1 MKMIFL
7 SLLAVSVCFISI
19 TGCNSKKPQFITTL
33 TISDSAA
40 TQAQIDTAITVLK
53 KRLIRHGLT
62 DASVSSEEKQ
72 IKIQSAQLN
81 KEWIT
86 DYLLKKGILTF
97 YECYSITDVAASL
110 QEADKTISEKEHQTY
125 DQGTGGPLFNAFYSL
140 AGSSSSYNGTPY
152 VPAYI
157 GMVLKDKIPL
167 VKKYIAMASAVLPAD
182 AELLFV
188 KENDDV
194 KKKQLY
200 AAYFI
205 RNNGR
210 QLTLGN
216 HIVNASANFEN
227 KRAVIKMQFDAYSA
241 HLWQRM
247 TTANVNKYIAIVID
261 GVLLSAPNVIGPI
274 EGGNTEI
281 SGAFSKEESNEYAN
295 LLNSGYLPINLVLKN
310 TAPLKKE

>member
-62 DASVSSEEKQ
+62 DVSVSSEEKQ

-110 QEADKTISEKEHQTY
+110 QEADKTLSEKEHQTY

-205 RNNGR
+205 RNNSR